1 LLSYI
6 VCPRIAPRLFMK
18 ILHIVKTAVGAG
30 WVYQQVRV
38 LCSIG
43 FNVVVVLPSASVGLA
58 PKYKDAGA
66 TVIPLAFDFPSRRP
80 WQIPSLLRAC
90 KNLVA
95 EVRPDVIH
103 THHVGT
109 TLMLRAALGQSSSIP
124 RIFQVPGPLHLEHPF
139 FARLDISSAG
149 PQDHWIAC
157 CRWTNRKYRSL
168 GVPSDRVFLSYPGTD
183 LNSFN
188 EHRTGALRRELNLPP
203 DVPLVGMVC
212 YMYAPKRFLG
222 QSTGL
227 KGHEDFISAFQIAQK
242 TIPNLRG
249 VIIGG
254 AWNGAAKYE
263 QRIRRIGHSA
273 CPDSLTFLGTRSDI
287 PALYPDLDLAVVPS
301 HSENVGGAVE
311 PLLSGVPVVS
321 TNVGGLPD
329 LVQPGITG
337 TLVPPRDPQSLAAAT
352 LSSLK
357 NPAEARRLALAGQ
370 QMARQLFNVETTA
383 REVAQIYSQ
392 IASTP
397 LHSRLPA

>member
-1 LLSYI
+1 
-6 VCPRIAPRLFMK
+6 
-18 ILHIVKTAVGAG
+18 
-30 WVYQQVRV
+30 
-38 LCSIG
+38 
-43 FNVVVVLPSASVGLA
+43 
-58 PKYKDAGA
+58 
-66 TVIPLAFDFPSRRP
+66 
-80 WQIPSLLRAC
+80 
-90 KNLVA
+90 
-95 EVRPDVIH
+95 
-103 THHVGT
+103 
-109 TLMLRAALGQSSSIP
+109 
-124 RIFQVPGPLHLEHPF
+124 
-139 FARLDISSAG
+139 
-149 PQDHWIAC
+149 
-157 CRWTNRKYRSL
+157 
-168 GVPSDRVFLSYPGTD
+168 
-183 LNSFN
+183 
-188 EHRTGALRRELNLPP
+188 
-203 DVPLVGMVC
+203 MVC

-227 KGHEDFISAFQIAQK
+227 KGHEDFIAAFQIAQK

-263 QRIRRIGHSA
+263 QRVRRIGHTA
-273 CPDSLTFLGTRSDI
+273 CRDSLAFLGTRSDV
-287 PALYPDLDLAVVPS
+287 PALYPDLDLAVVAS

-352 LSSLK
+352 LYSLK
-357 NPAEARRLALAGQ
+357 NANEARRLALAGQ

-397 LHSRLPA
+397 PGSRLPA

>member
-38 LCSIG
+38 LCSLG
-43 FNVVVVLPSASVGLA
+43 FDVIVVLPSASVGLA

-66 TVIPLAFDFPSRRP
+66 TVIPLAFDFPFRRP
-80 WQIPSLLRAC
+80 WQIPSLLRSC

-95 EVRPDVIH
+95 EVQPDVIH

-109 TLMLRAALGQSSSIP
+109 TLMLRAALGQFSPTP
-124 RIFQVPGPLHLEHPF
+124 RIFQVPGPLHLEHRF
-139 FARLDISSAG
+139 FAKLDISSK
-149 PQDHWIAC
+149 
-157 CRWTNRKYRSL
+157 RKYRSL
-168 GVPSDRVFLSYPGTD
+168 GIQPDRVFLSYPGTD
-183 LNSFN
+183 LTTFN

-227 KGHEDFISAFQIAQK
+227 KGHEDFIGAFQIAQK

-263 QRIRRIGHSA
+263 QRLRRIGHTA
-273 CPDSLTFLGTRSDI
+273 CPDSLTFLGTRSDV
-287 PALYPDLDLAVVPS
+287 PALYPDLDLAVVAS

-357 NPAEARRLALAGQ
+357 NPTEAHRLALAGQ

-392 IASTP
+392 LASTP
-397 LHSRLPA
+397 PDSRLPA